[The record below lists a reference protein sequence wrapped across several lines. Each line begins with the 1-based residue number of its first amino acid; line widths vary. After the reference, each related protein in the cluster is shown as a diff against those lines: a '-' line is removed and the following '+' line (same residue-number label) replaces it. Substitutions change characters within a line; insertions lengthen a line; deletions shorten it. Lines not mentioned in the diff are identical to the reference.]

1 MRVPGFAIFFTTL
14 CFYATSALSADIQKG
29 IAAYSVGNYEE
40 AIAEWQPLAENGNA
54 EGQYW
59 LGTLYSNG
67 MGVPQSDAVALKWFG
82 LAADQEHAGA
92 QYNIGLMHAN
102 GWGLDMNVEE
112 AKKWY
117 RRAAENGSPE
127 AQFSLG
133 DMYDGG
139 WGMESNYTEA
149 FIWLSLAAA
158 QEHSEAIHR
167 VKELKGKMEAQ
178 ELAAAEVSLK
188 TWMDKLEEKQ
198 AKKDTAYA
206 YSTSEE

>member
-1 MRVPGFAIFFTTL
+1 MRAPGFAVLFAAL
-14 CFYATSALSADIQKG
+14 CFSASTAFAADIQKG
-29 IAAYSVGNYEE
+29 IAAYSIGNYEE

-54 EGQYW
+54 DGQYW

-67 MGVPQSDAVALKWFG
+67 MGVPQSDDIALKWFR

-92 QYNIGLMHAN
+92 QYNIGLMYAN
-102 GWGLDMNVEE
+102 GWGLDMDIIE
-112 AKKWY
+112 AQGWY

-127 AQFSLG
+127 AQFALG

-139 WGMESNYTEA
+139 WGMEKNYMEA
-149 FIWLSLAAA
+149 FVWLSLAAN

-167 VKELKGKMEAQ
+167 IKELKEKIGAD
-178 ELAAAEVSLK
+178 ELAAAEASVK

>member
-1 MRVPGFAIFFTTL
+1 MRVKGFAVLFATL
-14 CFYATSALSADIQKG
+14 LLYAASAYSADIQKG
-29 IAAYSVGNYEE
+29 IAAYSVGKYDE

-54 EGQYW
+54 EGQFW

-67 MGVPQSDAVALKWFG
+67 MGVPQSDEIALKWFG

-102 GWGLDMNVEE
+102 GWGVEMNVDQ
-112 AKKWY
+112 ARVWY

-139 WGMESNYTEA
+139 WGMKKDYVEA
-149 FIWLSLAAA
+149 LVWLSLAAS

-167 VKELKGKMEAQ
+167 VKEIKAKVGAE
-178 ELAAAEVSLK
+178 ELAAAEASIK

-206 YSTSEE
+206 YSETE

>member
-1 MRVPGFAIFFTTL
+1 MRDKGFAVLFATL
-14 CFYATSALSADIQKG
+14 LLYAASAFSADIQKG
-29 IAAYSVGNYEE
+29 IAAYSVGKYDE

-54 EGQYW
+54 EGQFW

-67 MGVPQSDAVALKWFG
+67 MGVPQSDEIALKWFG

-102 GWGLDMNVEE
+102 GWGVEMNVDE
-112 AKKWY
+112 AKVWY

-139 WGMESNYTEA
+139 WGMERDYVEA
-149 FIWLSLAAA
+149 LVWLSLAAA
-158 QEHSEAIHR
+158 QEHSEAVHR
-167 VKELKGKMEAQ
+167 VKEIKAKVGAE
-178 ELAAAEVSLK
+178 ELAAAEASIR

-198 AKKDTAYA
+198 AKRDTAYA
-206 YSTSEE
+206 YSETE